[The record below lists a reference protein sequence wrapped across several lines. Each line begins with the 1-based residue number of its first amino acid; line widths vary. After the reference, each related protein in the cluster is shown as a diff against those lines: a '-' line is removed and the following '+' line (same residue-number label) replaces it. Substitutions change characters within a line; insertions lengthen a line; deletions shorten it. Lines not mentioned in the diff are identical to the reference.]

1 MRDKK
6 LNRHI
11 HDPIDGELE
20 HVVFARL
27 GERVLPA
34 RGGER
39 VAAGDGAGGG
49 FVVAW
54 VEGVGVA
61 CGECGVVGDELFIL
75 RGSTALV
82 ARHPFREVSCCWAR
96 EFAVLGAYAAG
107 CFAGGC

>member
-27 GERVLPA
+27 GERVLAA

-39 VAAGDGAGGG
+39 VAAGDGAGSG

-54 VEGVGVA
+54 VEGFG
-61 CGECGVVGDELFIL
+61 VGDERFVL

-82 ARHPFREVSCCWAR
+82 ARHPLGEVASDWAG
-96 EFAVLGAYAAG
+96 EFAVLGADAAG
-107 CFAGGC
+107 CFAG